1 MTFFSLVGTTA
12 VGFNLFLGGTMAK
25 GRNLASAQRGIAFSC
40 FAAFLVSELILMV
53 GAGSFLKDQEQER
66 SPEGFTIQQ
75 LTGFVEEFTGSVGVF
90 IFAIGFIAAALS
102 SQLAT
107 PLGATAT
114 AESIFFMESTTEVTE
129 NPYIKG
135 DVEVQRTETSAS
147 ENQEEKRDRSRM
159 ILVQSTNFVMVA
171 IAATVIVTNG
181 NL

>member
-1 MTFFSLVGTTA
+1 
-12 VGFNLFLGGTMAK
+12 MAK

-53 GAGSFLKDQEQER
+53 GAGSFLKDQEQDML
-66 SPEGFTIQQ
+66 PGGFTIQQ
-75 LTGFVEEFTGSVGVF
+75 LTGFVEEFTGTVGVF

-114 AESIFFMESTTEVTE
+114 AESIFFMESSTEVAESTIDLE
-129 NPYIKG
+129 I
-135 DVEVQRTETSAS
+135 QRTESAAS
-147 ENQEEKRDRSRM
+147 KQQDGKGGRSRM
-159 ILVQSTNFVMVA
+159 ILKQSTNFVMVA

-181 NL
+181 IYWIR

>member
-129 NPYIKG
+129 NSNIKV
-135 DVEVQRTETSAS
+135 DVEVRRTESFPS

-159 ILVQSTNFVMVA
+159 ILKQSLNSCTRTSFA
-171 IAATVIVTNG
+171 
-181 NL
+181 L